1 MRSDV
6 AEICQSP
13 EFVGDITRDARSMF
27 LATQAINEYV
37 TDVYRRKYWID
48 EAFQYYFRPEL
59 GQNEKEFF
67 RHYLQ
72 ATVECRRVLEVY
84 EKTHNL
90 RLHELLHHS
99 MKGDK

>member
-13 EFVGDITRDARSMF
+13 EFIGDIARDAQSMWF
-27 LATQAINEYV
+27 ATQAINSYV
-37 TDVYRRKYWID
+37 TDVYRRKYWIS
-48 EAFQYYFRPEL
+48 EALQYYLRSES
-59 GQNEKEFF
+59 GKDEKEFL
-67 RHYLQ
+67 HYYLQ
-72 ATVECRRVLEVY
+72 ATVERRRVFEDY

-99 MKGDK
+99 MKGEK